1 MSSTEKEEL
10 NNQFEAIYMQDASLR
25 ELVKD
30 PEELSL
36 YQKYCI
42 IRQFMGN
49 DREAQAKAGQNPNNS
64 TNPLSEEEIVE
75 IDGKIYKR
83 VQIEKHDEDFL
94 MDEAGNIY
102 NLNLEKVGEAGDSD
116 EEQA

>member
-1 MSSTEKEEL
+1 MNEKEKEEL
-10 NNQFEAIYMQDASLR
+10 NNQFEAIYMQDESLR
-25 ELVKD
+25 ELVRD

-42 IRQFMGN
+42 IRQFMGE
-49 DREAQAKAGQNPNNS
+49 DSKAQAQAAQNPNNS
-64 TNPLSEEEIVE
+64 NMLSEEEIVE

-83 VQIEKHDEDFL
+83 VQIENQEQDFL
-94 MDEAGNIY
+94 MDEDQNIY
-102 NLNLEKVGEAGDSD
+102 DMNLDKVGEAGDSD